1 MSSVKGDVAVGRNV
15 DIGGDVDI
23 KGHIHA
29 GHNLTVD
36 GWLDAPNVKG
46 PSKGLFPSETAMK
59 GAYPLPE
66 PGWWALVGDTLPAD
80 VWCVVDGEWT
90 ATGKKSGNLTVAN
103 LTLDARIDEVKKAV
117 DLTTAALDA
126 LVSGD
131 TSDAI
136 DNYNEIIKF
145 LEGFRDDETLAGT
158 LKTLR
163 DTAEEAHT
171 RLSAGL
177 SAALPRIVSIADI
190 DTMGTDGSAEALRNF
205 MRELIRTG
213 PAHTRYALVNGNY
226 IAGVLEIFSDNSL
239 HCITQVLE
247 THQSV
252 EDGVLLPNGHDDG
265 RIRRWWRTMN
275 FAGNSQS
282 GLTAGVW
289 TPWRECEPEGLRE
302 DLTEHKTQYRDLVHR
317 VEGIISRANR
327 IMDFNGF
334 VTRVEDVPTN
344 DANAVYW
351 VTSVGGFRSGLAPD
365 DPTLRELSDYNN
377 EAGEGRYD
385 RLFRCDNEL
394 YMVSDDKLVGYC
406 NDDDLEYLRMALE
419 QRLDTTDKAVD
430 TISKNLAS
438 KPWRGDL
445 NVLPFDGTVDSEFTL
460 TQNGAEWEG
469 KTVYVSLAHGFATVA
484 PYWNVSSGT
493 AQPAGY
499 RVGYLPEYTE
509 GSTVLDRRPRADRVY
524 VCDGQVYVP
533 SGNTIAP
540 VCTAAS
546 LSSAVSQ
553 LRASIEKNRQTISS
567 VQTEMYGLLDE
578 CPWRGDLAVYPLAG
592 TVFNAQASTDSME
605 AWRLYYDANDHRVAM
620 LDDETSEVTYPQGP
634 NNVMH
639 GIAAGNQEALFILNG
654 ELCHITNGGLVFL
667 VDGDEIE
674 AMKEDATALAG
685 RVTDL
690 ETGHVPSNQYYALCE
705 SLFGRDFTLVANE
718 KVRGLWAYDR
728 KTKKYSFDRLTDI
741 TRPQMDAAL
750 LAAPLMFRAAHQAGD
765 FAMPGLR
772 FCVIPYGTTLAAGM
786 FADSEVEEAVFPG
799 TFNNYPSISGTPNLF
814 DGAAKL
820 RYVVGYLNVR
830 WAAEGS
836 MQTFRGCSALEEI
849 RIFKLTQNISFSDS
863 PNLSME
869 SLQYLVD
876 NASNT
881 SSIFVGL
888 HADCYARLTEE
899 VRAAANEKGISF
911 GIV

>member
-1 MSSVKGDVAVGRNV
+1 MTENEKQSIISSVLSSLQTNARSIEQLTPVTSLTDGDKFEISGGKSVTFSVIKGLVQTLMSPEFDNIMALINVAV
-15 DIGGDVDI
+15 
-23 KGHIHA
+23 
-29 GHNLTVD
+29 
-36 GWLDAPNVKG
+36 
-46 PSKGLFPSETAMK
+46 
-59 GAYPLPE
+59 
-66 PGWWALVGDTLPAD
+66 
-80 VWCVVDGEWT
+80 
-90 ATGKKSGNLTVAN
+90 KSNDST
-103 LTLDARIDEVKKAV
+103 RK
-117 DLTTAALDA
+117 ALDA

-131 TSDAI
+131 TSSAI

-177 SAALPRIVSIADI
+177 SAALPRIVSIANI

-265 RIRRWWRTMN
+265 SIHRWWRTMS

-289 TPWRECEPEGLRE
+289 TAWRECEPEGLRE
-302 DLTEHKTQYRDLVHR
+302 DLT
-317 VEGIISRANR
+317 
-327 IMDFNGF
+327 
-334 VTRVEDVPTN
+334 
-344 DANAVYW
+344 
-351 VTSVGGFRSGLAPD
+351 
-365 DPTLRELSDYNN
+365 TLRGELQ
-377 EAGEGRYD
+377 R
-385 RLFRCDNEL
+385 
-394 YMVSDDKLVGYC
+394 
-406 NDDDLEYLRMALE
+406 
-419 QRLDTTDKAVD
+419 RLDTTDKAVD

-445 NVLPFDGTVDSEFTL
+445 KLLPFDGTVDSEFTL

-469 KTVYVSLAHGFATVA
+469 KTVYVDLAHGFATVM

-524 VCDGQVYVP
+524 VCDGMVYVP
-533 SGNTIAP
+533 SGNAIVP

-546 LSSAVSQ
+546 LTSAVSQ

-578 CPWRGDLAVYPLAG
+578 CPWRGDLGVYPLAG

-605 AWRLYYDANDHRVAM
+605 AWRLYYDADDHRVAM

-728 KTKKYSFDRLTDI
+728 NTRRYSFDRLTNI

-765 FAMPGLR
+765 FALPGLR

-869 SLQYLVD
+869 TLQYLVD

>member
-365 DPTLRELSDYNN
+365 DPTLRELSDYNLDDVH
-377 EAGEGRYD
+377 GEGRND
-385 RLFRCDNEL
+385 RLFRLGNDL
-394 YMVSDDKLVGYC
+394 YMVNDESADNLVRYC
-406 NDDDLEYLRMALE
+406 HEDDLAILR
-419 QRLDTTDKAVD
+419 
-430 TISKNLAS
+430 
-438 KPWRGDL
+438 
-445 NVLPFDGTVDSEFTL
+445 
-460 TQNGAEWEG
+460 
-469 KTVYVSLAHGFATVA
+469 
-484 PYWNVSSGT
+484 
-493 AQPAGY
+493 
-499 RVGYLPEYTE
+499 
-509 GSTVLDRRPRADRVY
+509 
-524 VCDGQVYVP
+524 
-533 SGNTIAP
+533 
-540 VCTAAS
+540 
-546 LSSAVSQ
+546 
-553 LRASIEKNRQTISS
+553 
-567 VQTEMYGLLDE
+567 
-578 CPWRGDLAVYPLAG
+578 
-592 TVFNAQASTDSME
+592 
-605 AWRLYYDANDHRVAM
+605 
-620 LDDETSEVTYPQGP
+620 
-634 NNVMH
+634 
-639 GIAAGNQEALFILNG
+639 G
-654 ELCHITNGGLVFL
+654 ELERNI
-667 VDGDEIE
+667 DGV
-674 AMKEDATALAG
+674 AG
-685 RVTDL
+685 RVEEL

>member
-1 MSSVKGDVAVGRNV
+1 MA
-15 DIGGDVDI
+15 
-23 KGHIHA
+23 
-29 GHNLTVD
+29 LTIQ
-36 GWLDAPNVKG
+36 
-46 PSKGLFPSETAMK
+46 
-59 GAYPLPE
+59 
-66 PGWWALVGDTLPAD
+66 DTLPTLIQRIETAED
-80 VWCVVDGEWT
+80 PGSVTNVMVAMALSGLLNKINDGKT
-90 ATGKKSGNLTVAN
+90 
-103 LTLDARIDEVKKAV
+103 
-117 DLTTAALDA
+117 ALDA

-131 TSDAI
+131 TSSAI

-158 LKTLR
+158 LKNLSDMAGERT
-163 DTAEEAHT
+163 EEIHAQ
-171 RLSAGL
+171 
-177 SAALPRIVSIADI
+177 
-190 DTMGTDGSAEALRNF
+190 
-205 MRELIRTG
+205 
-213 PAHTRYALVNGNY
+213 LV
-226 IAGVLEIFSDNSL
+226 
-239 HCITQVLE
+239 
-247 THQSV
+247 
-252 EDGVLLPNGHDDG
+252 
-265 RIRRWWRTMN
+265 
-275 FAGNSQS
+275 
-282 GLTAGVW
+282 
-289 TPWRECEPEGLRE
+289 
-302 DLTEHKTQYRDLVHR
+302 EHKGRYNELVRR
-317 VEGIISRANR
+317 VDGIVSRANR
-327 IMDFNGF
+327 IMDFDGI
-334 VTRVEDVPTN
+334 VARIEDVPTN
-344 DANAVYW
+344 NGDAVYW
-351 VTSVGGFRSGLAPD
+351 VNSVGGFRSGRAPD
-365 DPTLRELSDYNN
+365 DPTLRELGDYNN

-406 NDDDLEYLRMALE
+406 NDDDLEYLRGAFD

-430 TISKNLAS
+430 TVSKGLAS

-445 NVLPFDGTVDSEFTL
+445 KVLPFDGTVDSEFTL
-460 TQNGAEWEG
+460 AQNGAEWEG
-469 KTVYVSLAHGFATVA
+469 KTVYVSLAHGFATVT

-876 NASNT
+876 NASNA

>member
-1 MSSVKGDVAVGRNV
+1 MTENEKQSIISSVLSSLQTNARSIEQLTPVTSLTDGDKFEISGGKSVTFSVIKGLVQTLMSPEFDNIMALINVAV
-15 DIGGDVDI
+15 
-23 KGHIHA
+23 
-29 GHNLTVD
+29 
-36 GWLDAPNVKG
+36 
-46 PSKGLFPSETAMK
+46 
-59 GAYPLPE
+59 
-66 PGWWALVGDTLPAD
+66 
-80 VWCVVDGEWT
+80 
-90 ATGKKSGNLTVAN
+90 KSNDST
-103 LTLDARIDEVKKAV
+103 RK
-117 DLTTAALDA
+117 ALDA

-131 TSDAI
+131 TSSAI

-190 DTMGTDGSAEALRNF
+190 DTMGTDGSAEALRKF
-205 MRELIRTG
+205 MRELSRTG
-213 PAHTRYALVNGNY
+213 PAHTRYALVNRNY

-252 EDGVLLPNGHDDG
+252 EDGVLQPNAHDAG
-265 RIRRWWRTMN
+265 SIHRWWRTMN

-282 GLTAGVW
+282 GLKAGEW

-302 DLTEHKTQYRDLVHR
+302 DLT
-317 VEGIISRANR
+317 
-327 IMDFNGF
+327 
-334 VTRVEDVPTN
+334 
-344 DANAVYW
+344 
-351 VTSVGGFRSGLAPD
+351 
-365 DPTLRELSDYNN
+365 TLRGELQ
-377 EAGEGRYD
+377 
-385 RLFRCDNEL
+385 
-394 YMVSDDKLVGYC
+394 
-406 NDDDLEYLRMALE
+406 
-419 QRLDTTDKAVD
+419 QRLDAADKAVD
-430 TISKNLAS
+430 TVSKGLAS

-445 NVLPFDGTVDSEFTL
+445 KLLPFDGTVDSEFTL
-460 TQNGAEWEG
+460 AQNGAEWEG
-469 KTVYVSLAHGFATVA
+469 KTVYVDLAHGFATVA

-493 AQPAGY
+493 PQVAGY

-509 GSTVLDRRPRADRVY
+509 GTTVLDRRPRADRVY

-578 CPWRGDLAVYPLAG
+578 CPWRGDLGVYPLAG

-605 AWRLYYDANDHRVAM
+605 AWRLYYDADDHRVAM

-728 KTKKYSFDRLTDI
+728 NTRRYSFDRLTNI

-765 FAMPGLR
+765 FALPGLR

-869 SLQYLVD
+869 TLQYLVD

>member
-1 MSSVKGDVAVGRNV
+1 MGAIPLSSVKGDVAVGRNV

-36 GWLDAPNVKG
+36 GWFDAPNVKG

-59 GAYPLPE
+59 AAYPLPE

-80 VWCVVDGEWT
+80 VWCVEDGKWT

-103 LTLDARIDEVKKAV
+103 LTLDARIDEVKRAV

-265 RIRRWWRTMN
+265 SIHRWWRTMN

-282 GLTAGVW
+282 GLKAGEW

-302 DLTEHKTQYRDLVHR
+302 DLT
-317 VEGIISRANR
+317 
-327 IMDFNGF
+327 
-334 VTRVEDVPTN
+334 
-344 DANAVYW
+344 
-351 VTSVGGFRSGLAPD
+351 
-365 DPTLRELSDYNN
+365 TLRGELQ
-377 EAGEGRYD
+377 
-385 RLFRCDNEL
+385 
-394 YMVSDDKLVGYC
+394 
-406 NDDDLEYLRMALE
+406 
-419 QRLDTTDKAVD
+419 QRLDAADKAVD
-430 TISKNLAS
+430 TVSKGLAS

-445 NVLPFDGTVDSEFTL
+445 KLLPFDGTVDSEFTL
-460 TQNGAEWEG
+460 AQNGAEWEG
-469 KTVYVSLAHGFATVA
+469 KTVYVDLAHGFATVM

-509 GSTVLDRRPRADRVY
+509 GTTVLDRRPRADRVY

-546 LSSAVSQ
+546 LTSAVSQ

-578 CPWRGDLAVYPLAG
+578 CPWRGDLGVYPLAG

-605 AWRLYYDANDHRVAM
+605 AWRLYYDADDHRVAM

-728 KTKKYSFDRLTDI
+728 NTRRYSFDRLTNI

-765 FAMPGLR
+765 FALPGLR

-869 SLQYLVD
+869 TLQYLVD

>member
-36 GWLDAPNVKG
+36 GWFDAPNVKG

-59 GAYPLPE
+59 AAYPLPE

-80 VWCVVDGEWT
+80 VWCVEDGKWT

-103 LTLDARIDEVKKAV
+103 LTLDARIDEVKRAV

-190 DTMGTDGSAEALRNF
+190 DTMGTDGSAEALRKF
-205 MRELIRTG
+205 MRELSRTG
-213 PAHTRYALVNGNY
+213 PAHTRYALVNRNY

-239 HCITQVLE
+239 NGITQVLE

-252 EDGVLLPNGHDDG
+252 EDGVLQPNAHDAG
-265 RIRRWWRTMN
+265 SIHRWWRTMN

-282 GLTAGVW
+282 GLKAGEW

-302 DLTEHKTQYRDLVHR
+302 DLT
-317 VEGIISRANR
+317 
-327 IMDFNGF
+327 
-334 VTRVEDVPTN
+334 
-344 DANAVYW
+344 
-351 VTSVGGFRSGLAPD
+351 
-365 DPTLRELSDYNN
+365 TLRGELQ
-377 EAGEGRYD
+377 R
-385 RLFRCDNEL
+385 
-394 YMVSDDKLVGYC
+394 
-406 NDDDLEYLRMALE
+406 
-419 QRLDTTDKAVD
+419 RLDTTDKAVD

-445 NVLPFDGTVDSEFTL
+445 KLLPFDGTVDSEFTL

-469 KTVYVSLAHGFATVA
+469 KTVYVDLAHGFATVM

-524 VCDGQVYVP
+524 VCDGMVYVP
-533 SGNTIAP
+533 SGNAIVP

-546 LSSAVSQ
+546 LTSAVSQ

-578 CPWRGDLAVYPLAG
+578 CPWRGDLGVYPLAG

-605 AWRLYYDANDHRVAM
+605 AWRLYYDADDHRVAM

-728 KTKKYSFDRLTDI
+728 NTRRYSFDRLTNI

-765 FAMPGLR
+765 FALPGLR

-869 SLQYLVD
+869 TLQYLVD

>member
-1 MSSVKGDVAVGRNV
+1 MGAIPLSSVKGDVAVGRNV

-36 GWLDAPNVKG
+36 GWFDAPNVKG

-59 GAYPLPE
+59 AAYPLPE

-80 VWCVVDGEWT
+80 VWCVEDGKWT

-103 LTLDARIDEVKKAV
+103 LTLDARIDEVKRAV

-190 DTMGTDGSAEALRNF
+190 DTMGTDGSAEALRKF
-205 MRELIRTG
+205 MRELSRTG
-213 PAHTRYALVNGNY
+213 PAHTRYALVNRNY

-239 HCITQVLE
+239 NGITQVLE

-252 EDGVLLPNGHDDG
+252 EDGVLQPNAHDAG
-265 RIRRWWRTMN
+265 SIHRWWRTMN

-282 GLTAGVW
+282 GLKAGEW

-302 DLTEHKTQYRDLVHR
+302 DLT
-317 VEGIISRANR
+317 
-327 IMDFNGF
+327 
-334 VTRVEDVPTN
+334 
-344 DANAVYW
+344 
-351 VTSVGGFRSGLAPD
+351 
-365 DPTLRELSDYNN
+365 TLRGELQ
-377 EAGEGRYD
+377 
-385 RLFRCDNEL
+385 
-394 YMVSDDKLVGYC
+394 
-406 NDDDLEYLRMALE
+406 
-419 QRLDTTDKAVD
+419 QRLDAADKAVD
-430 TISKNLAS
+430 TVSKGLAS

-445 NVLPFDGTVDSEFTL
+445 KLLPFDGTVDSEFTL
-460 TQNGAEWEG
+460 AQNGAEWEG
-469 KTVYVSLAHGFATVA
+469 KTVYVDLAHGFATVM

-524 VCDGQVYVP
+524 VCDGMVYVP
-533 SGNTIAP
+533 SGNAIVP

-546 LSSAVSQ
+546 LTSAVSQ

-578 CPWRGDLAVYPLAG
+578 CPWRGDLGVYPLAG

-605 AWRLYYDANDHRVAM
+605 AWRLYYDADDHRVAM

-728 KTKKYSFDRLTDI
+728 NTRRYSFDRLTNI

-765 FAMPGLR
+765 FALPGLR

-869 SLQYLVD
+869 TLQYLVD

>member
-282 GLTAGVW
+282 GLTAGV
-289 TPWRECEPEGLRE
+289 
-302 DLTEHKTQYRDLVHR
+302 EHR
-317 VEGIISRANR
+317 
-327 IMDFNGF
+327 
-334 VTRVEDVPTN
+334 
-344 DANAVYW
+344 
-351 VTSVGGFRSGLAPD
+351 
-365 DPTLRELSDYNN
+365 
-377 EAGEGRYD
+377 
-385 RLFRCDNEL
+385 
-394 YMVSDDKLVGYC
+394 
-406 NDDDLEYLRMALE
+406 
-419 QRLDTTDKAVD
+419 
-430 TISKNLAS
+430 AS
-438 KPWRGDL
+438 KRVHGQVAAP
-445 NVLPFDGTVDSEFTL
+445 
-460 TQNGAEWEG
+460 GALVKQSVHLG
-469 KTVYVSLAHGFATVA
+469 LHRA
-484 PYWNVSSGT
+484 
-493 AQPAGY
+493 Y
-499 RVGYLPEYTE
+499 RL
-509 GSTVLDRRPRADRVY
+509 TVL
-524 VCDGQVYVP
+524 
-533 SGNTIAP
+533 
-540 VCTAAS
+540 
-546 LSSAVSQ
+546 
-553 LRASIEKNRQTISS
+553 
-567 VQTEMYGLLDE
+567 LDA
-578 CPWRGDLAVYPLAG
+578 CP
-592 TVFNAQASTDSME
+592 
-605 AWRLYYDANDHRVAM
+605 
-620 LDDETSEVTYPQGP
+620 
-634 NNVMH
+634 
-639 GIAAGNQEALFILNG
+639 
-654 ELCHITNGGLVFL
+654 
-667 VDGDEIE
+667 
-674 AMKEDATALAG
+674 
-685 RVTDL
+685 
-690 ETGHVPSNQYYALCE
+690 
-705 SLFGRDFTLVANE
+705 
-718 KVRGLWAYDR
+718 
-728 KTKKYSFDRLTDI
+728 
-741 TRPQMDAAL
+741 
-750 LAAPLMFRAAHQAGD
+750 
-765 FAMPGLR
+765 
-772 FCVIPYGTTLAAGM
+772 
-786 FADSEVEEAVFPG
+786 
-799 TFNNYPSISGTPNLF
+799 
-814 DGAAKL
+814 
-820 RYVVGYLNVR
+820 
-830 WAAEGS
+830 
-836 MQTFRGCSALEEI
+836 
-849 RIFKLTQNISFSDS
+849 
-863 PNLSME
+863 
-869 SLQYLVD
+869 
-876 NASNT
+876 
-881 SSIFVGL
+881 
-888 HADCYARLTEE
+888 
-899 VRAAANEKGISF
+899 
-911 GIV
+911 

>member
-1 MSSVKGDVAVGRNV
+1 MTENEKQSIISSVLSSLQTNARSIEQLTPVTSLTDGDKFEISGGKSVTFSVIKGLVQTLMSPEFDNIMALINVAV
-15 DIGGDVDI
+15 
-23 KGHIHA
+23 
-29 GHNLTVD
+29 
-36 GWLDAPNVKG
+36 
-46 PSKGLFPSETAMK
+46 
-59 GAYPLPE
+59 
-66 PGWWALVGDTLPAD
+66 
-80 VWCVVDGEWT
+80 
-90 ATGKKSGNLTVAN
+90 KSNDST
-103 LTLDARIDEVKKAV
+103 RK
-117 DLTTAALDA
+117 ALDA

-131 TSDAI
+131 TSSAI

-190 DTMGTDGSAEALRNF
+190 DTMGTDGSAEALRKF
-205 MRELIRTG
+205 MRELSRTG
-213 PAHTRYALVNGNY
+213 PAHTRYALVNRNY

-239 HCITQVLE
+239 NGITQVLE

-252 EDGVLLPNGHDDG
+252 EDGVLQPNAHDAG
-265 RIRRWWRTMN
+265 SIHRWWRTMN

-282 GLTAGVW
+282 GLKAGEW

-302 DLTEHKTQYRDLVHR
+302 DLT
-317 VEGIISRANR
+317 
-327 IMDFNGF
+327 
-334 VTRVEDVPTN
+334 
-344 DANAVYW
+344 
-351 VTSVGGFRSGLAPD
+351 
-365 DPTLRELSDYNN
+365 TLRGELQ
-377 EAGEGRYD
+377 R
-385 RLFRCDNEL
+385 
-394 YMVSDDKLVGYC
+394 
-406 NDDDLEYLRMALE
+406 
-419 QRLDTTDKAVD
+419 RLDTTDKAVD

-445 NVLPFDGTVDSEFTL
+445 KLLPFDGTVDSEFTL

-469 KTVYVSLAHGFATVA
+469 KTVYVDLAHGFATVM

-524 VCDGQVYVP
+524 VCDGMVYVP
-533 SGNTIAP
+533 SGNAIVP

-546 LSSAVSQ
+546 LTSAVSQ

-578 CPWRGDLAVYPLAG
+578 CPWRGDLGVYPLAG

-605 AWRLYYDANDHRVAM
+605 AWRLYYDADDHRVAM

-728 KTKKYSFDRLTDI
+728 NTRRYSFDRLTNI

-765 FAMPGLR
+765 FALPGLR

-869 SLQYLVD
+869 TLQYLVD

>member
-365 DPTLRELSDYNN
+365 DPTLRELSDYNLDDVH
-377 EAGEGRYD
+377 GEGRND
-385 RLFRCDNEL
+385 RLFRLGNDL
-394 YMVSDDKLVGYC
+394 YMVNDESADNLVRYC
-406 NDDDLEYLRMALE
+406 HEDDLAILR
-419 QRLDTTDKAVD
+419 
-430 TISKNLAS
+430 
-438 KPWRGDL
+438 
-445 NVLPFDGTVDSEFTL
+445 
-460 TQNGAEWEG
+460 
-469 KTVYVSLAHGFATVA
+469 
-484 PYWNVSSGT
+484 
-493 AQPAGY
+493 
-499 RVGYLPEYTE
+499 
-509 GSTVLDRRPRADRVY
+509 
-524 VCDGQVYVP
+524 
-533 SGNTIAP
+533 
-540 VCTAAS
+540 
-546 LSSAVSQ
+546 
-553 LRASIEKNRQTISS
+553 
-567 VQTEMYGLLDE
+567 
-578 CPWRGDLAVYPLAG
+578 
-592 TVFNAQASTDSME
+592 
-605 AWRLYYDANDHRVAM
+605 
-620 LDDETSEVTYPQGP
+620 
-634 NNVMH
+634 
-639 GIAAGNQEALFILNG
+639 G
-654 ELCHITNGGLVFL
+654 ELERNI
-667 VDGDEIE
+667 DGV
-674 AMKEDATALAG
+674 AG
-685 RVTDL
+685 RVEEL

-728 KTKKYSFDRLTDI
+728 NTRRYSFDRLTNI

-765 FAMPGLR
+765 FALPGLR

>member
-1 MSSVKGDVAVGRNV
+1 MA
-15 DIGGDVDI
+15 
-23 KGHIHA
+23 
-29 GHNLTVD
+29 LTIQ
-36 GWLDAPNVKG
+36 
-46 PSKGLFPSETAMK
+46 
-59 GAYPLPE
+59 
-66 PGWWALVGDTLPAD
+66 DTLPTLIQRIETAED
-80 VWCVVDGEWT
+80 PGSVTNVMVAMALSGLLNKINDGKT
-90 ATGKKSGNLTVAN
+90 
-103 LTLDARIDEVKKAV
+103 
-117 DLTTAALDA
+117 ALDA

-131 TSDAI
+131 TSSAI

-158 LKTLR
+158 LKNLSDMAGERT
-163 DTAEEAHT
+163 EEIHAQ
-171 RLSAGL
+171 
-177 SAALPRIVSIADI
+177 
-190 DTMGTDGSAEALRNF
+190 
-205 MRELIRTG
+205 
-213 PAHTRYALVNGNY
+213 LV
-226 IAGVLEIFSDNSL
+226 
-239 HCITQVLE
+239 
-247 THQSV
+247 
-252 EDGVLLPNGHDDG
+252 
-265 RIRRWWRTMN
+265 
-275 FAGNSQS
+275 
-282 GLTAGVW
+282 
-289 TPWRECEPEGLRE
+289 
-302 DLTEHKTQYRDLVHR
+302 EHKGRYNELVRR
-317 VEGIISRANR
+317 VDGIVSRANR
-327 IMDFNGF
+327 IMDFDGI
-334 VTRVEDVPTN
+334 VARIEDVPTN
-344 DANAVYW
+344 NGDAVYW
-351 VTSVGGFRSGLAPD
+351 VNSVGGFRSGRAPD
-365 DPTLRELSDYNN
+365 DPTLRELGDYNN

-406 NDDDLEYLRMALE
+406 NDDDLEYLRGAFD

-430 TISKNLAS
+430 TVSKGLAS

-445 NVLPFDGTVDSEFTL
+445 KVLPFDGTVDSEFTL
-460 TQNGAEWEG
+460 AQNGAEWEG
-469 KTVYVSLAHGFATVA
+469 KTVYVSLAHGFATVT

-728 KTKKYSFDRLTDI
+728 NTRRYSFDRLTNI

-765 FAMPGLR
+765 FALPGLR

-876 NASNT
+876 NASNA